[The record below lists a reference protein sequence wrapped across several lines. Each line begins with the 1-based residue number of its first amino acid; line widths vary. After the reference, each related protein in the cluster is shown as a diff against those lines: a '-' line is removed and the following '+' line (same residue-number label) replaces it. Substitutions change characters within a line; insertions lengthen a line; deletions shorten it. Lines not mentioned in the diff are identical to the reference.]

1 MARDRNVKNRREL
14 IEALDSG
21 NVASDIDELIAIA
34 NANDTEPGI
43 GESMANAVEQSDKRL
58 RKDGKPWGSR
68 ERDKSGKRI
77 TPKMRL
83 FASLVAQ
90 GNSPKEAYRQA
101 YNASNCS
108 DATVY
113 ASSNKLMSDPRISVL
128 MEAVWTDVHKNIVD
142 DAIAIRRHVMD
153 QLLEHSKDTNARL
166 NDRLKSLELLGRSI
180 GLFTDKTESKVE
192 TVDADQLKRELEKH
206 LNTFDMVH

>member
-1 MARDRNVKNRREL
+1 MKNRREL
-14 IEALDSG
+14 LEALDSG
-21 NVASDIDELIAIA
+21 YVANAIVDLNAIA
-34 NANDTEPGI
+34 NANDGKPGI
-43 GESMANAVEQSDKRL
+43 SESVAKSVERSEGRL

-68 ERDKSGKRI
+68 LKNESGKRI

-90 GNSPKEAYRQA
+90 GNSPREAYKQA

-113 ASSNKLMSDPRISVL
+113 ASSNKLMNDPRISVL

-142 DAIAIRRHVMD
+142 DAVAIKRHVMD

-180 GLFTDKTESKVE
+180 GLFTDKTESRVE
-192 TVDADQLKRELEKH
+192 TIDADQLKRELEKH

>member
-1 MARDRNVKNRREL
+1 VKNRREL
-14 IEALDSG
+14 LEALDSG
-21 NVASDIDELIAIA
+21 YVANAIVDLNAIA
-34 NANDTEPGI
+34 NANDGKPGI
-43 GESMANAVEQSDKRL
+43 SESVAKSVERSEGRL

-68 ERDKSGKRI
+68 LKNESGKRI

-90 GNSPKEAYRQA
+90 GNSPREAYKQA

-113 ASSNKLMSDPRISVL
+113 ASSNKLMNDPRISVL

-142 DAIAIRRHVMD
+142 DAVAIKRHVMD

-180 GLFTDKTESKVE
+180 GLFTDKTESRVE
-192 TVDADQLKRELEKH
+192 TIDADQLKRELEKH
-206 LNTFDMVH
+206 LNTFDALH

>member
-1 MARDRNVKNRREL
+1 MKNRREL

-21 NVASDIDELIAIA
+21 NVATDIGELIAIA
-34 NANDTEPGI
+34 NANVGEPGI
-43 GESMANAVEQSDKRL
+43 RESVENAVRNSEVRL

-68 ERDKSGKRI
+68 LKNESGKRI

-90 GNSPKEAYRQA
+90 GNSPREAYKQA
-101 YNASNCS
+101 YDADNCS

-113 ASSNKLMSDPRISVL
+113 AASNRLMNDPRISVL
-128 MEAVWTDVHKNIVD
+128 MDAVWTDVHKNIVD
-142 DAIAIRRHVMD
+142 DAIAIKRHVMD
-153 QLLEHSKDTNARL
+153 QLLAHSKDTNARL

-192 TVDADQLKRELEKH
+192 TIDADQLKRELEKH
-206 LNTFDMVH
+206 LNTFEAMH

>member
-1 MARDRNVKNRREL
+1 VKNRREL
-14 IEALDSG
+14 LEALDSG
-21 NVASDIDELIAIA
+21 YVANAIVDLNAIA
-34 NANDTEPGI
+34 NANDGKPGI
-43 GESMANAVEQSDKRL
+43 SESVAKSVERSEGRL

-68 ERDKSGKRI
+68 LKNESGKRI

-90 GNSPKEAYRQA
+90 GNSPREAYKQA

-113 ASSNKLMSDPRISVL
+113 ASSNKLMNDPRISVL

-142 DAIAIRRHVMD
+142 DAVAIKRHVMD

-180 GLFTDKTESKVE
+180 GLFTDKTESRVE
-192 TVDADQLKRELEKH
+192 TIDADQLKRELEKH

>member
-1 MARDRNVKNRREL
+1 MKNRREL

-21 NVASDIDELIAIA
+21 NVATDIGQLIAIA
-34 NANDTEPGI
+34 NANVGEPGI
-43 GESMANAVEQSDKRL
+43 SESVENAVRNSEVRV

-68 ERDKSGKRI
+68 LKNESGKRI

-90 GNSPKEAYRQA
+90 GNSPREAYKQA
-101 YNASNCS
+101 YDADNCS

-113 ASSNKLMSDPRISVL
+113 AASNRLMNDPRISVL
-128 MEAVWTDVHKNIVD
+128 MDAVWTDVHKNIVD
-142 DAIAIRRHVMD
+142 DAIAIKRHVMD
-153 QLLEHSKDTNARL
+153 QLLAHSKDTNARL

-192 TVDADQLKRELEKH
+192 TIDADQLKRELEKH
-206 LNTFDMVH
+206 LNTFEAMH

>member
-1 MARDRNVKNRREL
+1 MKNRKEL
-14 IEALDSG
+14 LKALDSG
-21 NVASDIDELIAIA
+21 YVANAIVDLNAIA
-34 NANDTEPGI
+34 NANDGKPGI
-43 GESMANAVEQSDKRL
+43 GESVAKSVEQSEGRL

-68 ERDKSGKRI
+68 LKNEAGKRI

-90 GNSPKEAYRQA
+90 GNSPREAYKQA

-113 ASSNKLMSDPRISVL
+113 ASSNKLMNDPRISVL

-142 DAIAIRRHVMD
+142 DAVAIKRHVMD

-192 TVDADQLKRELEKH
+192 TIDADQLKRELEKH
-206 LNTFDMVH
+206 LNTFDALH

>member
-1 MARDRNVKNRREL
+1 MVGDRNVKNRREL
-14 IEALDSG
+14 IDALDSG
-21 NVASDIDELIAIA
+21 NAISDIGELIAIA
-34 NANDTEPGI
+34 NANDGKPGI
-43 GESMANAVEQSDKRL
+43 SESMAESVEQSDKRI

-68 ERDKSGKRI
+68 AKDKSGKRI

-90 GNSPKEAYRQA
+90 GNSPREAYRQA

-206 LNTFDMVH
+206 IATFDSVH

>member
-1 MARDRNVKNRREL
+1 MKNRREL
-14 IEALDSG
+14 LEALDSG
-21 NVASDIDELIAIA
+21 NVANAIVDLVAIA
-34 NANDTEPGI
+34 NANDGKPGI
-43 GESMANAVEQSDKRL
+43 SESVANAVERSEVRL

-68 ERDKSGKRI
+68 LKNESGKRI

-90 GNSPKEAYRQA
+90 GNSPREAYKQA

-113 ASSNKLMSDPRISVL
+113 ASSNKLMNDPRISVL
-128 MEAVWTDVHKNIVD
+128 MDAVWTDVHKNIVD
-142 DAIAIRRHVMD
+142 DAVAIKRHVMD
-153 QLLEHSKDTNARL
+153 QLLAHSKDENARL

-192 TVDADQLKRELEKH
+192 TIDADQLKRELEKH
-206 LNTFDMVH
+206 LNTFEAMH

>member
-1 MARDRNVKNRREL
+1 MVRDRNVKNRREL
-14 IEALDSG
+14 IDALDSG
-21 NVASDIDELIAIA
+21 NAISDIGELIAIA

-43 GESMANAVEQSDKRL
+43 SESMAESVEQSDKRI

-68 ERDKSGKRI
+68 LKNESGKRI

-192 TVDADQLKRELEKH
+192 TVDADQLKRDLEKH

>member
-1 MARDRNVKNRREL
+1 MVRDRNVRNRKEW

-21 NVASDIDELIAIA
+21 DVASDINELLAIA

-43 GESMANAVEQSDKRL
+43 GENMTNAVEQSDKRI

-68 ERDKSGKRI
+68 EKDKSGKRI

-101 YNASNCS
+101 SNASNCS

-128 MEAVWTDVHKNIVD
+128 MESVWTDVHKNIVD

>member
-1 MARDRNVKNRREL
+1 MKNRREL

-21 NVASDIDELIAIA
+21 NVATDIGELIAIA
-34 NANDTEPGI
+34 NANVGEPGI
-43 GESMANAVEQSDKRL
+43 RESVENAVRNSEVRV

-68 ERDKSGKRI
+68 LKNESGKRI

-90 GNSPKEAYRQA
+90 GNSPREAYKQA
-101 YNASNCS
+101 YDADNCS

-113 ASSNKLMSDPRISVL
+113 AASNRLMNDPRISVL
-128 MEAVWTDVHKNIVD
+128 MDAVWTDVHKNIVD
-142 DAIAIRRHVMD
+142 DAIAIKRHVMD
-153 QLLEHSKDTNARL
+153 QLLAHSKDTNARL

-192 TVDADQLKRELEKH
+192 TIDADQLKRELEKH
-206 LNTFDMVH
+206 LNTFEAMH

>member
-1 MARDRNVKNRREL
+1 MKNRKEL
-14 IEALDSG
+14 LEALDSG
-21 NVASDIDELIAIA
+21 YVANAIVDLNAIA
-34 NANDTEPGI
+34 NANDGKPGI
-43 GESMANAVEQSDKRL
+43 SESVAKSVEQSEGRL

-68 ERDKSGKRI
+68 LKNESGKRI

-90 GNSPKEAYRQA
+90 GNSPREAYKQA

-113 ASSNKLMSDPRISVL
+113 ASSNKLMNDPRISVL

-142 DAIAIRRHVMD
+142 DAVAIKRHVMD
-153 QLLEHSKDTNARL
+153 QLLAHSKDENARL

-192 TVDADQLKRELEKH
+192 TIDADQLKRELEKH

>member
-1 MARDRNVKNRREL
+1 MKNRREL

-21 NVASDIDELIAIA
+21 NVATDIGQLIAIA
-34 NANDTEPGI
+34 NANVGEPGI
-43 GESMANAVEQSDKRL
+43 SESVENAVRNSEVRL

-68 ERDKSGKRI
+68 LKNESGKRI

-90 GNSPKEAYRQA
+90 GNSPREAYKQA
-101 YNASNCS
+101 YDADNCS

-113 ASSNKLMSDPRISVL
+113 AASNRLMNDPRISVL
-128 MEAVWTDVHKNIVD
+128 MDAVWTDVHKNIVD
-142 DAIAIRRHVMD
+142 DAIAIKRHVMD
-153 QLLEHSKDTNARL
+153 QLLAHSKDTNARL

-192 TVDADQLKRELEKH
+192 TIDADQLKRELEKH
-206 LNTFDMVH
+206 LNTFEAMH

>member
-1 MARDRNVKNRREL
+1 MKNRREL

-21 NVASDIDELIAIA
+21 NVATDIGELIAIA
-34 NANDTEPGI
+34 NANVGEPGI
-43 GESMANAVEQSDKRL
+43 SESVENAVRNSEVRL

-68 ERDKSGKRI
+68 LKNESGKRI

-90 GNSPKEAYRQA
+90 GNSPREAYKQA
-101 YNASNCS
+101 YDADNCS

-113 ASSNKLMSDPRISVL
+113 AASNRLMNDPRISVL
-128 MEAVWTDVHKNIVD
+128 MDAVWTDVHKNIVD
-142 DAIAIRRHVMD
+142 DAIAIKRHVMD
-153 QLLEHSKDTNARL
+153 QLLAHSKDTNARL

-192 TVDADQLKRELEKH
+192 TIDADQLKRELEKH
-206 LNTFDMVH
+206 LNTFEAMH

>member
-1 MARDRNVKNRREL
+1 MKNRREL
-14 IEALDSG
+14 LEVLDSG
-21 NVASDIDELIAIA
+21 YVANAIVDLNAIA
-34 NANDTEPGI
+34 NANDGKPGI
-43 GESMANAVEQSDKRL
+43 SESVAESVKQSEGRL

-68 ERDKSGKRI
+68 LKNESGKRI

-90 GNSPKEAYRQA
+90 GNSPREAYKQA

-113 ASSNKLMSDPRISVL
+113 ASSNKLMNDPRISVL

-142 DAIAIRRHVMD
+142 DAVAIKRHVMD
-153 QLLEHSKDTNARL
+153 QLLAHSKDENARL

-192 TVDADQLKRELEKH
+192 TIDADQLKRELEKH

>member
-1 MARDRNVKNRREL
+1 MKNRREL

-21 NVASDIDELIAIA
+21 NVATDIGQLIAIA
-34 NANDTEPGI
+34 NANVGEPGI
-43 GESMANAVEQSDKRL
+43 RESVENAVRNSEVRV

-68 ERDKSGKRI
+68 LKNESGKRI

-90 GNSPKEAYRQA
+90 GNSPREAYKQA
-101 YNASNCS
+101 YDADNCS

-113 ASSNKLMSDPRISVL
+113 AASNRLMNDPRISVL
-128 MEAVWTDVHKNIVD
+128 MDAVWTDVHKNIVD
-142 DAIAIRRHVMD
+142 DAIAIKRHVMD
-153 QLLEHSKDTNARL
+153 QLLAHSKDTNARL

-192 TVDADQLKRELEKH
+192 TIDADQLKRELEKH
-206 LNTFDMVH
+206 LNTFEAMH

>member
-1 MARDRNVKNRREL
+1 MKNRREL

-21 NVASDIDELIAIA
+21 NVATDIGELIAIA
-34 NANDTEPGI
+34 NANVGEPGI
-43 GESMANAVEQSDKRL
+43 SESVVNAVRNSEVRV

-68 ERDKSGKRI
+68 LKNESGKRI

-90 GNSPKEAYRQA
+90 GNSPREAYKQA
-101 YNASNCS
+101 YDADNCS

-113 ASSNKLMSDPRISVL
+113 AASNRLMNDPRISVL

-142 DAIAIRRHVMD
+142 DAIAIKRHVMD
-153 QLLEHSKDTNARL
+153 QLLAHSKDTNARL

-192 TVDADQLKRELEKH
+192 TIDADQLKRELEKH
-206 LNTFDMVH
+206 LNTFEAMH

>member
-1 MARDRNVKNRREL
+1 MKNRREL
-14 IEALDSG
+14 LEALDSG
-21 NVASDIDELIAIA
+21 NVANAIVDLVAIA
-34 NANDTEPGI
+34 NANVGKPGI
-43 GESMANAVEQSDKRL
+43 SESVANAVENSEVRL

-68 ERDKSGKRI
+68 LKNESGKRI

-90 GNSPKEAYRQA
+90 GNSPREAYKQA

-113 ASSNKLMSDPRISVL
+113 ASSNKLMNDPRISVL

-142 DAIAIRRHVMD
+142 DAVAIKRHVMD
-153 QLLEHSKDTNARL
+153 QLLAHSKDENARL

-192 TVDADQLKRELEKH
+192 TIDADQLKRELEKH
-206 LNTFDMVH
+206 LNTFDALH